1 MRLFTQKFATKMYWV
16 LSVNGNLIILITIT
30 ISVSYWT
37 SDLKDI
43 QEKGTA
49 VSTHKCQFTWTPNKK
64 EIGLEIQKEDMQD
77 DKKSQRS

>member
-16 LSVNGNLIILITIT
+16 LSVNGNLIILIMIT

-43 QEKGTA
+43 QEKGIA
-49 VSTHKCQFTWTPNKK
+49 VLTHKYKFTWTPNKK
-64 EIGLEIQKEDMQD
+64 VIGLEIQKEDMQD
-77 DKKSQRS
+77 DKSSQRS